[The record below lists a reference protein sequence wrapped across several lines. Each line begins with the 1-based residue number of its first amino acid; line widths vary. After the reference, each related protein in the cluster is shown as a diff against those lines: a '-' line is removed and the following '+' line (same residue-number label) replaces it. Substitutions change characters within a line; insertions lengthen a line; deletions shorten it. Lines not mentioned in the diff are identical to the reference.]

1 MTTTPTPTLLP
12 DATGAE
18 ATPELVDFYRHNG
31 FARVRG
37 LLSGDEARHFAAA
50 ALAATRDNEAVLSR
64 NAIFTQNVNVWRQDE
79 AVRELTLLPR
89 IADLAA
95 ALAGCDLRLWHD
107 QTLLKEPGKAKPTE
121 FHQDSPY
128 WPHDYG
134 EGGDRTITCWIALED
149 VPVDRGCMIFLPG
162 SQRKLDLP
170 MQILSDAR
178 SLFGIDPDLEFGE
191 RVTVPL
197 RAGDCTFHTGR
208 CAHMANANTT
218 DQWRVAHA
226 IIYMPAATR
235 FDGRRHVVTKPLVD
249 NGELS
254 EGGDLDHELFPR
266 VGG

>member
-1 MTTTPTPTLLP
+1 MTMTAPPP
-12 DATGAE
+12 DA
-18 ATPELVDFYRHNG
+18 ATASPELIDYYRANG
-31 FARVRG
+31 FCRVRG
-37 LLSGDEARHFAAA
+37 LLSKEEAQHYAAA
-50 ALAATRDNEAVLSR
+50 ALTATRDKPDVVSR
-64 NAIFTQNVNVWRQDE
+64 NAIFTQNVNVWQQDD
-79 AVRELTLLPR
+79 AVRALTLLPK
-89 IADLAA
+89 IGDLAA
-95 ALAGCDLRLWHD
+95 RLAGTDLRLWHD

-134 EGGDRTITCWIALED
+134 DGGDRTITCWIALED
-149 VPVDRGCMIFLPG
+149 VPVDRGCMTFLPG

-178 SLFGIDPDLEFGE
+178 SLFGVDPDLEFSE

-249 NGELS
+249 AGELA
-254 EGGDLDHELFPR
+254 EGNTFDHALFPR
-266 VGG
+266 VGESVD